1 MRKNIEALIKITR
14 GEAQASSLPFV
25 VTTISGE
32 RKTVWFNFTGKL
44 DDKRYRSNVSKIFV
58 LSEKEDIE
66 TLDVNIN
73 VETDVTNY
81 ENDYDPDAYMVKF
94 HEQFDTNQFDDTM
107 ELLSTAAPEA
117 LMDVYEAVIEYLK
130 KPRTMVC
137 KYCGKDTGYFTKLTG
152 IQYYTNTGEEDGY
165 TVDVQNSSVYCRACK
180 KKVCTY
186 QDFQKLASSGI

>member
-1 MRKNIEALIKITR
+1 MRKSINFLIDIAR
-14 GEAQASSLPFV
+14 GSGQSSSLPFV
-25 VTTISGE
+25 FTTVSGE
-32 RKTVWFNFTGKL
+32 HKIVWFNFTGKL

-58 LSEKEDIE
+58 LSENEDID

-73 VETDVTNY
+73 VETDVINY

-107 ELLSTAAPEA
+107 ELLSTAAPEV

-130 KPRTMVC
+130 KPRKMVC

-152 IQYYTNTGEEDGY
+152 VQYYTNTGEEDGY

-180 KKVCTY
+180 KKVSTY
-186 QDFQKLASSGI
+186 NEFQKFTSSGI